1 MYDVDCLIDHCSE
14 SSGRGYVQQQQQPER
29 KVSLAFVDAKPPKPD
44 DFFMPDIPFS
54 NLLASTME
62 LQDKKG
68 DKVEGAATN
77 PGQENTQVWK
87 EGEELVVCVL
97 LSVIKE

>member
-1 MYDVDCLIDHCSE
+1 MRKKILLIDYCSE
-14 SSGRGYVQQQQQPER
+14 SSGRGYVQQQQQQQQPER

-62 LQDKKG
+62 LQDKKC
-68 DKVEGAATN
+68 DKVEGATTN
-77 PGQENTQVWK
+77 PVQENAQVWK
-87 EGEELVVCVL
+87 EGRRVQNN
-97 LSVIKE
+97 